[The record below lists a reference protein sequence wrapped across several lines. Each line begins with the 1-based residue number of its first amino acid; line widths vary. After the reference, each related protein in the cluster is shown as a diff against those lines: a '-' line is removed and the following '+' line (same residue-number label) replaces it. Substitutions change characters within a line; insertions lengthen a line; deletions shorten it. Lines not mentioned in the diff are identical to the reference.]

1 MHSDCLYLHICIIGK
16 SITNATDIIHNNK
29 DNNNN
34 IHIQDRDCVK
44 DEGNHHHHHHHHGVF
59 YCWDDVVR
67 AHQADMWSDIPAIIR
82 HLGQNELDNVMKIY
96 R

>member
-1 MHSDCLYLHICIIGK
+1 MNAAVIDIIGK
-16 SITNATDIIHNNK
+16 SITKAAAVIHNYNN
-29 DNNNN
+29 DNNNT
-34 IHIQDRDCVK
+34 QDTDCVQ
-44 DEGNHHHHHHHHGVF
+44 DEDNHNHHHHHNGVF

-67 AHQADMWSDIPAIIR
+67 AHQSDMWSDIPAIIR

>member
-1 MHSDCLYLHICIIGK
+1 MNAAVIDIIGK
-16 SITNATDIIHNNK
+16 SITKAAAVIHNYNN
-29 DNNNN
+29 DNNNT
-34 IHIQDRDCVK
+34 QDTDCVQ
-44 DEGNHHHHHHHHGVF
+44 DEDNHNHYHHNGVF

-67 AHQADMWSDIPAIIR
+67 AHQSDMWSDIPAIIR